1 MLGAPDEKLLALPLA
16 LEEGK
21 APRVASLILM
31 VVSLFVGIAIVWAS
45 VTTVRELAVAA
56 GQVEPAGSVLT
67 VKHLEGGIV
76 GDIVVG
82 NGALVEAGD
91 PLVQFQPALA
101 GADLDQAR
109 AKAATLKL
117 TAIRQRA
124 GTGF

>member
-21 APRVASLILM
+21 APRVASLIM
-31 VVSLFVGIAIVWAS
+31 VVVSIFVGMAVIWAS
-45 VTTVRELAVAA
+45 ITTVRELAVAA

-76 GDIVVG
+76 GDILVS
-82 NGALVEAGD
+82 NGMLVEAGD
-91 PLVQFQPALA
+91 ALVQFQPALA

-109 AKAATLKL
+109 ALRL
-117 TAIRQRA
+117 LR
-124 GTGF
+124 